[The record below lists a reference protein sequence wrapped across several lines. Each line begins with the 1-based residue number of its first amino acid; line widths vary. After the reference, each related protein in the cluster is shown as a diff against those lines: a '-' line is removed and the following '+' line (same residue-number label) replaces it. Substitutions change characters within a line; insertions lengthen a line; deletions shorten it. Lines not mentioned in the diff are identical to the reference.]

1 MRTSFRVPPPPRL
14 HPVASYAVALCL
26 PLGALAVQHALRPWV
41 EHIPF
46 VLFFLVV
53 AIAGSVG
60 GLVPGVL
67 SVAVSAASGWLFLSR
82 SANVE
87 RAAGALV
94 GAIVFAPVGLAIAL
108 LGALVREGFH
118 ERESA
123 ARELSDA
130 VRARDEFIS
139 TASHELKTPLTGLSL
154 GIQRL
159 SRSELRTHSKADPTV
174 ARALSSISRQTA
186 RLNVLVNNLLDVSR
200 ISAGRIHLE
209 IQDVDLVDV
218 VRGVAARFD
227 EELSRSRS
235 TLTLSV
241 HGPAVGRWDRLRL
254 EQVLTNLLS
263 NAVKYGSGRPIEV
276 SVALQGG
283 TAVLRVADQGI
294 GIRTE
299 DQQRIFERFE
309 RAVDDNASGGIGV
322 GLWIVREIVA
332 ALAGAVHVE
341 SAPGRGT
348 KFTVLLPA
356 RTGGV
361 MHQALLR
368 RRREMTYP
376 GVGAPGAPAARLATA
391 PPSEDAR
398 LLPQEGPGVT
408 HYVVD
413 VEGKVRPLCG
423 EWGGSKDWTKVRS
436 AVSCPGCLER
446 LNKEKAPSP
455 EEAPPKDQTSPRR

>member
-14 HPVASYAVALCL
+14 HPVASYAVAVCL

-67 SVAVSAASGWLFLSR
+67 SVAVSAASGWWFLSS

-94 GAIVFAPVGLAIAL
+94 GAIVFVPVGLAIAL
-108 LGALVREGFH
+108 LGALVRAGFH
-118 ERESA
+118 ERENA

-159 SRSELRTHSKADPTV
+159 SRSELRTHSSADPGV

-186 RLNVLVNNLLDVSR
+186 RLNILVNNLLDVSR

-209 IQDVDLVDV
+209 IQDVDLLDV
-218 VRGVAARFD
+218 VRDVAARFD

-235 TLTLSV
+235 TLTLSL

-299 DQQRIFERFE
+299 DRQRIFERFE
-309 RAVDDNASGGIGV
+309 RVADDNASGGVGV

-332 ALAGAVHVE
+332 ALAGTVHVE
-341 SAPGRGT
+341 SVPGRGT
-348 KFTVLLPA
+348 TFTVLLPV
-356 RTGGV
+356 RG
-361 MHQALLR
+361 
-368 RRREMTYP
+368 
-376 GVGAPGAPAARLATA
+376 PA
-391 PPSEDAR
+391 
-398 LLPQEGPGVT
+398 Q
-408 HYVVD
+408 
-413 VEGKVRPLCG
+413 
-423 EWGGSKDWTKVRS
+423 
-436 AVSCPGCLER
+436 
-446 LNKEKAPSP
+446 
-455 EEAPPKDQTSPRR
+455 